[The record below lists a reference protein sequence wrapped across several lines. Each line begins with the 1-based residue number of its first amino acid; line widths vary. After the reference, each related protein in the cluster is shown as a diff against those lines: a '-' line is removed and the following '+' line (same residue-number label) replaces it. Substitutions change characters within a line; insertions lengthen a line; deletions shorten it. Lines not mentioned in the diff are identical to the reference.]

1 MNATRTALALIL
13 QELQSI
19 TARLEAQK
27 PFAMQMPMV
36 TAAAVSD
43 PAQAAI
49 ESHMLEAR
57 NKLRRIIRRFTQK
70 LERLPPSVANV
81 RWAQHRLSLVKLQF
95 QSVLARFE
103 IFAEV
108 LSQRAQHETGLWLAG
123 LDVAAAAA
131 LHLPHRPLLVPPVVC
146 YVDRSFGG
154 AIRRAH
160 TPLPG
165 GALNPVAIVRMP
177 RERMVG
183 TGIAASLFH
192 EVGHQAAAALG
203 LVQSLRD
210 ALHTPIRALATA
222 DPRQAWAWRCW
233 QSWVSEWV
241 ADLWAVAQA
250 GVTASVGLIGVV
262 SLPSVFVYRYTPQD
276 PHPAPWIRVMLSLAL
291 GEALYPDP
299 QWHSLRQAWGQMYPR
314 SGMTPLQ
321 QRHFQTLEHS
331 LRPFVHWLLRLRLP
345 ALQFRPL
352 GQALRWRSRTP
363 TALRCQGRELGS
375 APLEQLRMRNLDIL
389 LSLQPAH
396 ALAVLGQARHDGRLA
411 AHSEFQLTSEL
422 LNRWAMEDY
431 LPRIGSRAHL
441 DAVALT
447 DIALTDRNPA
457 AVAVSMH

>member
-1 MNATRTALALIL
+1 MNATKTAWALIL
-13 QELQSI
+13 HELQSI

-49 ESHMLEAR
+49 ESHMLQAR
-57 NKLRRIIRRFTQK
+57 NKLRRLIRRFSVQ
-70 LERLPPSVANV
+70 LAHLPQSPANV
-81 RWAQHRLSLVKLQF
+81 RWAQHRLSMVKLQF

-103 IFAEV
+103 IFGEV

-131 LHLPHRPLLVPPVVC
+131 LRLPHRPLPAPPVVC

-165 GALNPVAIVRMP
+165 GAINPVAIIRMP

-192 EVGHQAAAALG
+192 EVGHQAAAMLG

-210 ALHTPIRALATA
+210 ALQTPIRALATQ

-262 SLPSVFVYRYTPQD
+262 SLPSVFAFRYTPQD
-276 PHPAPWIRVMLSLAL
+276 PHPAPWIRVMLSLAM

-299 QWHSLRQAWGQMYPR
+299 QWHRVREAWGQMYPR
-314 SGMTPLQ
+314 SAMTPSQ
-321 QRHFQTLEHS
+321 QQHYQLLEHS
-331 LRPFVHWLLRLRLP
+331 LGPFVHWLLRLRLP
-345 ALQFRPL
+345 ALHHRPL

-363 TALRCQGRELGS
+363 AALREQGRDLG
-375 APLEQLRMRNLDIL
+375 PVPHEQLRLRSLDIL
-389 LSLQPAH
+389 LALQPAH
-396 ALAVLGQARHDGRLA
+396 ALAVLGQARHDGRLP

-441 DAVALT
+441 DVVALT
-447 DIALTDRNPA
+447 DRKPA
-457 AVAVSMH
+457 APAAMFHQT

>member
-1 MNATRTALALIL
+1 MNASHTAWSLIL

-19 TARLEAQK
+19 MARLEAQK

-49 ESHMLEAR
+49 ETHMMDAR
-57 NKLRRIIRRFTQK
+57 NKLRRIIRRFSLQ
-70 LERLPPSVANV
+70 LARIPPSPANV
-81 RWAQHRLSLVKLQF
+81 RWAQHKLSLVKLQF

-103 IFAEV
+103 IFGEV

-131 LHLPHRPLLVPPVVC
+131 LRLPHRALPVPPVVC
-146 YVDRSFGG
+146 YVDRSHGG

-192 EVGHQAAAALG
+192 EVGHQAAAVLG

-210 ALHTPIRALATA
+210 ALQEPIRMLAVH

-262 SLPSVFVYRYTPQD
+262 SLPSVFVYRHAEQD

-299 QWHSLRQAWGQMYPR
+299 QWHRLRQAWGQMYPR
-314 SGMTPLQ
+314 AAMTPNQ
-321 QRHFQTLEHS
+321 QRHYAALEHS
-331 LRPFVHWLLRLRLP
+331 LQPFVYWLLRLRLP
-345 ALQFRPL
+345 ALQHRPL

-363 TALRCQGRELGS
+363 HALRQQGQSLNS
-375 APLEQLRMRNLDIL
+375 TPFEQLRLRNLDVL
-389 LSLQPAH
+389 LAMQPAH
-396 ALAVLGQARHDGRLA
+396 ALAVLGQARHDGRLE

-422 LNRWAMEDY
+422 LNRWAMQDY

-441 DAVALT
+441 DVVALT
-447 DIALTDRNPA
+447 DANRA
-457 AVAVSMH
+457 AVADAPWTGSM

>member
-1 MNATRTALALIL
+1 MNASHTAWALIL

-49 ESHMLEAR
+49 ETHMLDAR
-57 NKLRRIIRRFTQK
+57 NKLRRINRCFTLQ
-70 LERLPPSVANV
+70 LERIPPSPANV
-81 RWAQHRLSLVKLQF
+81 RWAQRRLSLIKLQF

-131 LHLPHRPLLVPPVVC
+131 LHLPHRALPVPPVVC
-146 YVDRSFGG
+146 YVDRSHGG

-165 GALNPVAIVRMP
+165 GALNPVTIVRMP

-192 EVGHQAAAALG
+192 EVGHQAAAVLG

-210 ALHTPIRALATA
+210 ALHAPIRALAA
-222 DPRQAWAWRCW
+222 QNPRQAWAWRCW
-233 QSWVSEWV
+233 QSWISEWV

-250 GVTASVGLIGVV
+250 GITASVGLIGVV
-262 SLPSVFVYRYTPQD
+262 SLPSVFVYRHSEQD
-276 PHPAPWIRVMLSLAL
+276 PHPAPWIRVMLSLSM
-291 GEALYPDP
+291 GEMLYPDP
-299 QWHSLRQAWGQMYPR
+299 QWYRLRQAWEQMYPR
-314 SGMTPLQ
+314 AAMTPR
-321 QRHFQTLEHS
+321 QRRSYAVLEQS
-331 LRPFVHWLLRLRLP
+331 LKPFVRWLLRLRLP
-345 ALQFRPL
+345 ALQYCPL

-363 TALRCQGRELGS
+363 TALRQQGRELDG
-375 APLEQLRMRNLDIL
+375 APVEQLRLRNLDL
-389 LSLQPAH
+389 LLAMQPAH

-422 LNRWAMEDY
+422 LNRWAMQDY

-441 DAVALT
+441 DVVALA
-447 DIALTDRNPA
+447 DGGLVPR
-457 AVAVSMH
+457 